1 MLIHVENK
9 SNLFKNSIILRNL
22 FTTGNMNHAIYD
34 LIRSPCKKMHD
45 DIELKVREIDQH
57 RGYKDGM
64 YAL

>member
-1 MLIHVENK
+1 
-9 SNLFKNSIILRNL
+9 
-22 FTTGNMNHAIYD
+22 MNHAIYD

-57 RGYKDGM
+57 GGYKDGM